1 MKRRD
6 PLLVIA
12 LMVCV
17 ALLNSALLASGTT
30 NMTRSWPTLGAFP
43 QTRDLE
49 SPRDRGLD
57 NWSASPGLRQDAP
70 EKPNFSGRWRLNRH
84 ASDDVAKIVG
94 ETFTRNTEVST
105 PLALRV
111 RQAFAI
117 RHTNLRK
124 QLGRL
129 LVQVLEA
136 PESLLILHEDSSLTI
151 VDPLGR
157 ERTLFVDVATN
168 IHPAQDVIVT
178 TKWYGMQL
186 VTEVNLRNKGVA
198 RMIIAL
204 APGGFQLH
212 LTLRIQYVGLDPITI
227 HNIYDFVAES

>member
-1 MKRRD
+1 MKGRD
-6 PLLVIA
+6 PLLVIT

-17 ALLNSALLASGTT
+17 AFLDSTLLAPGMT
-30 NMTRSWPTLGAFP
+30 NMARSWPTLGAFP
-43 QTRDLE
+43 QTRDLD
-49 SPRDRGLD
+49 SPRESGLD
-57 NWSASPGLRQDAP
+57 NWSASPGPRQDAP
-70 EKPNFSGRWRLNRH
+70 EKPNFSGRWRLNRY

-94 ETFTRNTEVST
+94 ENFTRNTGVSI

-111 RQAFAI
+111 GQVFGK
-117 RHTNLRK
+117 RHVNLRK
-124 QLGRL
+124 QLSRL

-157 ERTLFVDVATN
+157 ERTLFIDAATN
-168 IHPAQDVIVT
+168 IHPVQDVVVT